1 MSDDDR
7 RTVVIEKV
15 DFVNIALADLAR
27 MGETHRVA
35 QYDRTARRYT
45 DEVSGLED
53 MEMIVTL
60 TLRPKGVDTFVVS
73 TGDEVQDG

>member
-15 DFVNIALADLAR
+15 DFVEIAFADLKR
-27 MGETHRVA
+27 VRETHRVA